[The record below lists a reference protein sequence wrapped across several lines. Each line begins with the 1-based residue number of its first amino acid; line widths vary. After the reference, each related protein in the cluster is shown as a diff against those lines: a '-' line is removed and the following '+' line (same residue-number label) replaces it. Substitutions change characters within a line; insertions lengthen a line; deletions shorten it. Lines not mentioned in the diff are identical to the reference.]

1 MEFPIHII
9 AHCKTFPV
17 ADDLIDKPNAHNKCP
32 KEGHL
37 AALVIAP
44 GSDFHWY
51 RKGRNG
57 HWTHKPGST
66 QVTNMDNSG
75 VTISDPRTANRG
87 PYTNFCTLPGCHAW
101 SYQN

>member
-1 MEFPIHII
+1 M
-9 AHCKTFPV
+9 

-44 GSDFHWY
+44 SSDIHWY

-57 HWTHKPGST
+57 H
-66 QVTNMDNSG
+66 
-75 VTISDPRTANRG
+75 
-87 PYTNFCTLPGCHAW
+87 
-101 SYQN
+101 